1 MNPRERLDQA
11 FEPGYPGDGAWLE
24 LLARDLLEVPA
35 RPGTPGCPRT
45 KALARLNHALA
56 DHPRAAE
63 LEARIR
69 AFWSHTSAVRLLAE
83 MGLPDHTSFP
93 KEALQRLVD
102 KLVPRLDHDE
112 DLYAWLDRLEVSE
125 EDAAWLAALPEEL
138 IAPWR
143 NRLQPGPEA
152 LGEAALLVAYRA
164 SALGLGRDIL
174 RLWPQGRDMDSP
186 FAALPAAIREVIQAP
201 SAPEPAQRLAAEM
214 SRCHEALKEA
224 HGRLEVSGVSTDL
237 VFRMDLLQAK
247 LGRIQA
253 LLDNSRNQ
261 KSGVGLT
268 ADLVKGAATHHRL
281 RPLLRAGLRRLARK
295 VIEHTGQTG
304 EHYLVRDW
312 REYWAMGR
320 AAGGGGVLTAFTALA
335 KFLLAGLGMAPGLGG
350 MSLAANYAGSF
361 IAMQFFHLSLA
372 SKQPAATAAALSAV
386 LERSDGMD
394 DEVELI
400 AAITRGQVMATLG
413 NLLLTVPAALL
424 IDGLWRFASGHS
436 FLSAEKAAK
445 TLEGLHPLQ
454 SWTIPFAA
462 LTGVMLWVGS
472 LAGGWASNWSD
483 YRALPE
489 AVARSRRFQRI
500 LGVARAAALGRGLR
514 THLPGIVACLALG
527 LMLGFMPM
535 AFAFAGLPLDVRH
548 VTLSAASAAFAAGPG
563 IAAGAVP
570 WAALGWAAVG
580 VIVIGVLNF
589 GVSFALSLRLAIQAR
604 GMEAG
609 GRRELM
615 TALLHAFLRHPGHF
629 LAPTKGGPSASD
641 SRESV

>member
-1 MNPRERLDQA
+1 
-11 FEPGYPGDGAWLE
+11 
-24 LLARDLLEVPA
+24 
-35 RPGTPGCPRT
+35 
-45 KALARLNHALA
+45 
-56 DHPRAAE
+56 
-63 LEARIR
+63 
-69 AFWSHTSAVRLLAE
+69 
-83 MGLPDHTSFP
+83 
-93 KEALQRLVD
+93 
-102 KLVPRLDHDE
+102 
-112 DLYAWLDRLEVSE
+112 
-125 EDAAWLAALPEEL
+125 
-138 IAPWR
+138 
-143 NRLQPGPEA
+143 
-152 LGEAALLVAYRA
+152 
-164 SALGLGRDIL
+164 
-174 RLWPQGRDMDSP
+174 
-186 FAALPAAIREVIQAP
+186 
-201 SAPEPAQRLAAEM
+201 
-214 SRCHEALKEA
+214 
-224 HGRLEVSGVSTDL
+224 
-237 VFRMDLLQAK
+237 
-247 LGRIQA
+247 
-253 LLDNSRNQ
+253 
-261 KSGVGLT
+261 
-268 ADLVKGAATHHRL
+268 
-281 RPLLRAGLRRLARK
+281 
-295 VIEHTGQTG
+295 
-304 EHYLVRDW
+304 
-312 REYWAMGR
+312 
-320 AAGGGGVLTAFTALA
+320 
-335 KFLLAGLGMAPGLGG
+335 MAPGLGG

-400 AAITRGQVMATLG
+400 ATITRGQVMATLG

-436 FLSAEKAAK
+436 FLSAEKAVK

-580 VIVIGVLNF
+580 VIVIGILNF

-604 GMEAG
+604 GMESG

-615 TALLHAFLRHPGHF
+615 VALFQAFLRRPARF
-629 LAPTKGGPSASD
+629 FMPTKGGRAVSD
-641 SRESV
+641 SGESA